1 MIYFD
6 NAATTFPKPPAVVQA
21 VREALVRY
29 GANPGRSG
37 HDLSMQ
43 TAQKIYECREKLAKL
58 FCCQSEQIVF
68 TKNCTE
74 SVNIAIKGMLHPGD
88 HLIISDLE
96 HNAVYRVAEALRRA
110 GLITYDVA
118 AVTASDEQTVLNFE
132 RLIRPN
138 TRMIA
143 CTHASNVFGF
153 RLPVEKIGAM
163 AHRRGLLMVV
173 DAAQTAGLLTIDLSR
188 MHIDYLCMPGHKGL
202 YGPAG
207 TGVLI
212 VNNSLLPQS
221 LCQGGTGSLSME
233 PEMPDFLPDR
243 LESGTINTSG
253 IIGLGAGVD
262 FVLKNTPERLYRHEM
277 QLCSALYN
285 GLRSIRGVV
294 LYSNPPQ
301 LGRNLPVVAM
311 NYAGLNPER
320 AAELLNQHHIAVR
333 AGFHCAALAHRKM
346 GTDREGTVRMS
357 LGAFNSMDEV
367 RTVCKVS
374 ERIARIRR

>member
-6 NAATTFPKPPAVVQA
+6 NAATTFPKPPSVVQA

-43 TAQKIYECREKLAKL
+43 TAAKIYECREKLAVL
-58 FCCQSEQIVF
+58 FGCQSEQIVF

-74 SVNIAIKGMLHPGD
+74 SVNIAIKGVLRPGD

-96 HNAVYRVAEALRRA
+96 HNAVYRVAEALKRA
-110 GLITYDVA
+110 GLISYDVA
-118 AVTASDEQTVLNFE
+118 PVYASDEQTVLNFE

-153 RLPVEKIGAM
+153 RVPVEKIGAM
-163 AHRRGLLMVV
+163 AHRRGVLMLV
-173 DAAQTAGLLTIDLSR
+173 DAAQTAGLLPLNLSCL
-188 MHIDYLCMPGHKGL
+188 HIDYLCMPGHKGL

-207 TGVLI
+207 TGVLVI
-212 VNNSLLPQS
+212 NNDLLPQS

-262 FVLKNTPERLYRHEM
+262 FVLKHTPERLYRHEM
-277 QLCSALYN
+277 QLCSALYQ
-285 GLRSIRGVV
+285 GLRSIRGIV

-301 LGRNLPVVAM
+301 LGRNLPVVSM
-311 NYAGLNPER
+311 NFAGINPER
-320 AAELLNQHHIAVR
+320 AAELLNQNGVAVR

-357 LGAFNSMDEV
+357 LGAFNSADEV
-367 RTVCKVS
+367 RAVCRICDK
-374 ERIARIRR
+374 IARHR